1 MGLCSHRRSSKRYSL
16 GDRGPHCSGH
26 ACAGP
31 VTGSPTLPEAGQGI
45 GVAEPGRGISVLEVL
60 ILSQPR
66 KKGTWGPL
74 AMEGRG
80 EMTAGSFCSL
90 TGSGD
95 D

>member
-1 MGLCSHRRSSKRYSL
+1 M
-16 GDRGPHCSGH
+16 
-26 ACAGP
+26 
-31 VTGSPTLPEAGQGI
+31 
-45 GVAEPGRGISVLEVL
+45 LEVL

-90 TGSGD
+90 TGGGD